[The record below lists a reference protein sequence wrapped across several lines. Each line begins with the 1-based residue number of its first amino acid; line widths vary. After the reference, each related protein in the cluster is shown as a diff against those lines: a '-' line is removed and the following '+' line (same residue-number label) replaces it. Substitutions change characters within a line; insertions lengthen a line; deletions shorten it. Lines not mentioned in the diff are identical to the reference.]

1 MSGMAVS
8 LHDGSRQAQVSVRR
22 AQDRGH
28 GNFGWLNAR
37 FSFSFASYQDPAHER
52 FGPLRALNED
62 VILPGTGFGPH
73 GHQDME
79 IILYPLSGT
88 VEHRD
93 SLGTHAIVGPGDVQR
108 MTAGHGITHSQMN
121 ASQSALDHHLQIW
134 IEPSVRGLPP
144 SVEQAHFGAAEK
156 LNRFRLIASP
166 DRQEG
171 SVKLHQDARIYAALL
186 EPGIRLS
193 CPQGVGRR
201 GYLHVA
207 RGLVEVHPEGEA
219 EGLRLHGGDALKL
232 TAISS
237 ASIVA
242 EEPSEVLFFDL
253 PLSPAV

>member
-1 MSGMAVS
+1 MSGMALS
-8 LHDGSRQAQVSVRR
+8 QHKNWPAQVELRR

-28 GNFGWLNAR
+28 ANWGWLNAR
-37 FSFSFASYQDPAHER
+37 FSFSFASYRDPAHDC

-62 VILPGTGFGPH
+62 EILPGTGFGPH

-88 VEHRD
+88 IEHRD
-93 SLGTHAIVGPGDVQR
+93 SLGTHAIVGRGDVQR

-121 ASQSALDHHLQIW
+121 ASQSVLDHHLQIW
-134 IEPSVRGLPP
+134 IEPSERGLPP
-144 SVEQAHFGAAEK
+144 SVEQAHFGDAEK

-171 SVKLHQDARIYAALL
+171 SLKVHQDARIYAGLL
-186 EPGIRLS
+186 EPSIRLT
-193 CPQGVGRR
+193 CPQGAGRR

-207 RGLVEVHPEGEA
+207 RGRVEVHPEGAA
-219 EGLRLHGGDALKL
+219 EGLLLRGGDALKL
-232 TAISS
+232 TAIPS

-242 EEPSEVLFFDL
+242 QELSEVLFFDL
-253 PLSPAV
+253 PFHPGA